1 MAADSD
7 NSQIPAIRSF
17 QFDSNS
23 VGDLRSSVNLF
34 RGDINFTQTLLSMP
48 GRRTGDN
55 LDLSIALLYQSN
67 VLRDATTWNRDAPT
81 STLGL
86 GWSMPVP
93 TIVLDDAGS
102 LVAATRS
109 YRYVSQSISTDLARE
124 PDNPFVLS
132 MDGSLA
138 ELLSNG
144 ATVPAAIVAA
154 FGAMGLS
161 LSANTRVTVTG
172 SSEWLLADDDNQQL
186 FDLVLDGNDLD
197 VFDGGESYQLVD
209 YKFWKILY
217 YPCYE
222 RWVIVNTGGLKQS
235 FGGMT
240 ANTPRGYA
248 TAAGNSVEW
257 GVRWSSGPDSSGA
270 PVALWQGDSVQTDG
284 QVQYAR
290 AWHLCRVT
298 NVWGDSVS
306 YRYNDWPRLADGLL
320 PTVEQRVGHD
330 GLPYTKACYL
340 TGMTDV
346 FGRTVEL
353 TYDDKQ
359 WSNATPESPREYA
372 DPHKAEPNTNANA
385 YQDRYETLYLQGVT
399 VRDTGGATL
408 FGFTLAYQPTSPAG
422 GAGSPVANVTSSRG
436 ELFGD
441 TCKRFLTGITLTN
454 AGGDSLPGLVF
465 DYYFD
470 RTGDGA
476 SPGAL
481 KSITYSQGATAT
493 YVYTKQSL
501 DVCDRSYAVSP
512 PPGGTFAGAVP
523 RVFFG
528 DGYAVVTWYSPAN
541 GALSLQAYSWL
552 GNWRMW
558 QPTSDSVIYSNAG
571 AGLALDTLDVIAC
584 DDFFAL
590 SFVPGDGRND
600 TTVYVFQKDNARPSQ
615 WVAATI
621 DGTQT
626 GLNTPSLTYPGASGN
641 VALTGGSTFLIAAT
655 MNVVNGTT
663 SYDRVT
669 WRWSDAAWTY
679 ESFPPQPQ
687 TLTVIA
693 CNEYYL
699 LLDLLGNVSIF
710 ALDACLNWNA
720 AATLQLPNFSASDPT
735 DLALTPSDSMVL
747 VGNLT
752 YAGSTEISYTL
763 AIVQW
768 DELYRPLL
776 PVPSFDFTDVMD
788 SGFPISWTPSVIGN
802 ELVAVS
808 GHVLRF
814 NGVAWLEND
823 GLNVSYAPSGL
834 QQRYAYGPDYVAQI
848 LAYPNGGG
856 DTTALVLSFDPNTD
870 CTAWTRAPVAPT
882 QTLTN
887 PTTFDATA
895 NWPSSGG
902 TDWLTLGQYLYYR
915 NTACNWDNAM
925 RRDPRADVQA
935 LVNQVLDSNG
945 GYILNAEAVIDE
957 APDFLAYY
965 VFDSATG
972 SGDQVAA
979 TMLRNG
985 RVSVKAQ
992 PFAGQRIY
1000 TSEEGDTGAGTRPG
1014 GTDMFVAYPGADG
1027 DFDNASQIILHAYA
1041 GDAVEGNL
1049 IHYAVTGLA
1058 VDNGL
1063 GQTSAHAFVP
1073 DAHSAAC
1080 DPTGQVFKYYES
1092 TVYPGTGDPSQ
1103 PVFGW
1108 TVNHYLNGLKVVDGA
1123 DFYDMLDGQLHR
1135 QETYDASGNL
1145 LAQSTT
1151 GWQVYVTRASSADD
1165 PRAPVSN
1172 LKGGF
1177 LCQPVQTHVEDGV
1190 TNTQHAHYVGDGFAA
1205 PFSGQVVSNRT
1216 TTYGGT
1222 GQLETFTTDTCFAYQ
1237 IDDADV
1243 SAAMLATHRLGDIA
1257 QAVTYW
1263 EREGGSRVVSQATA
1277 STFASFPCAYGADVR
1292 VRAKSGNFAWD
1303 GTGHVPFP
1311 FGSYR
1316 LGGTPK
1322 GWLPSG
1328 FTLAYTPY
1336 GQPVQTQDPTGV
1348 VQSTL
1353 YSTDSTFAIAL
1364 FTNASL
1370 VGGECAYLGFESY
1383 ESNAGWSVNG
1393 CTLVNGDAHT
1403 GTSSLSLGAAGEGS
1417 LSIGLV
1423 PPNIAT
1429 TYLLG
1434 FWYKTP
1440 DGFTPTTGT
1449 GFSATVTVDGVAGAP
1464 LSAAF
1469 ADTGGIWAYRTLG
1482 IPIEA
1487 GQDSVALTVA
1497 AANNGSVA
1505 VLLDDI
1511 FVAPLLGK
1519 MSARIY
1525 DPSYRLLTATVDA
1538 SGTTIRRLY
1547 NGFQRLSATTG
1558 ADEQV
1563 KTLSVAFLSREGNAA
1578 DTFDASAPNADLSL
1592 SPADGGVLETFL
1604 NGDQWQQHWSAS
1616 NYPSHWSRA
1625 NGTLQHTAASPDT
1638 LSWQGGNSGNVGAA
1652 TSTALYFDLATNGT
1666 LAGPLG
1672 ITFGSGY
1679 TIAFDPSS
1687 GFSFDAPDGGTVQ
1700 SPLGAPPNVPA
1711 QWLLVMGESNV
1722 LFFGDGQL
1730 LFSVSLACGDP
1741 GVVSLS
1747 TGPNT
1752 FALSNLAM
1760 LAGPRL
1766 SVGFRDAAGQKR
1778 QTHQWLGSDAVVSA
1792 VVPDA
1797 LGRTV
1802 AITRLAPAS
1811 FGSGATLPLLSFH
1824 AGFVDVGAFLAAMQD
1839 SWVMTGDVAD
1849 YYAGQ
1854 SDGPVSRSDDE
1865 GYPYYGYRFEASPRK
1880 RRLEQGVPGKDYAV
1894 HDLRE
1899 TTPAT
1904 RQTTQIGFGANTG
1917 EAFGLPENYATQ
1929 TVTSPVKNQ
1938 LMSLRDTNG
1947 RNIGASLSD
1956 ETGAVSGQ
1964 SLASVDFTESSS
1976 LTSINEPNSFT
1987 NSPQSDSPAFASQL
2001 QRDGAGRTTQITDPN
2016 SGSTSIVCDAACRLR
2031 FIQPPLDAG
2040 DVGFIYY
2047 RYDALGRTVEEG
2059 TVAQAWDAIAL
2070 QKKADDASWPHGDVP
2085 FTVVRSYRYDGD
2097 GNDPT
2102 QIGRKIGASTLNQ
2115 APANVDGAQPVTVR
2129 ERFTYDFDGRVTAVT
2144 LAVDGQPSASGTIA
2158 YAYNNLDQV
2167 LQIAYP
2173 ASSPL
2178 RNVFYGYD
2186 AAARVVSIG
2195 SSAATPADIASY
2207 TYTADGDVELEVRNN
2222 GAITGAFEYASP
2234 GWPASQSVTV
2244 QGTNDAVFA
2253 LGYEYFANGY
2263 PQSRTLALA
2272 FDAPQ
2277 TTQTSYTY
2285 DAQGRLATALVGDSA
2300 VGSEQVDQYD
2310 ANGNIWSLTQ
2320 DGSVAYAFD
2329 NAGGT
2334 DQLSTLA
2341 VDGGTPTSFVYD
2353 ARGNLIDTGSRSLDY
2368 DAALNLV
2375 QGIAASD
2382 GSVAVRF
2389 AYNSFGQRVLKVVSG
2404 AAQPDITLSGLS
2416 RNPLT
2421 VQRDGVWSALV
2432 YGPTGLVAAVSDQC
2446 YFPLTDAAHTVF
2458 ATVNSQNQLV
2468 AQFSYR
2474 AFGSIA
2480 SAAGSSQDAVP
2491 FRFMGKEYDDE
2502 TGLYNFS
2509 ARLYSPDLR
2518 RFLAADTARQFASPY
2533 LFVGNNPLVF
2543 GDASG
2548 NKMTVGAQIGI
2559 GVGMAA
2565 LAVAGLV
2572 LSFFTFG
2579 AAAIG
2584 TAAFEETAADTLVTT
2599 DLTTELTTETADSTA
2614 AATGTTGTTQPAAA
2628 STSSS
2633 IFNVTVRVPQQF
2645 LGLAKAG
2652 ACVANFATQVT
2663 TNTMFGIGTA
2673 GLQYDCRPG
2682 HEFTRKGFDEAIA
2695 GGAVSGAIFGVMS
2708 FGASL
2713 TAGPALKGVGNL
2725 LLRGTLKM
2733 ILNVGEGIAANDLT
2747 QIATN
2752 AIEHQPWSQGLAQ
2765 ASWIGAAGGAPF
2777 GLGDIL
2783 IHDRSEISDA
2793 ISDRFGNAR
2802 RGEPAPP
2809 AMPGAQAQNGRG
2821 ELLLARNDANEA
2833 TGLLTG
2839 SSLNANFGTMA
2850 VN

>member
-17 QFDSNS
+17 QFDSSS

-67 VLRDATTWNRDAPT
+67 VLQDATTWNLDAPT

-86 GWSMPVP
+86 GWSMPIP
-93 TIVLDDAGS
+93 TIVLNGTGS

-109 YRYVSQSISTDLARE
+109 YSYVSQSISTDLARE

-132 MDGSLA
+132 LDGSLA
-138 ELLSNG
+138 ALLGNG
-144 ATVPAAIVAA
+144 DTVPAAIVAA
-154 FGAMGLS
+154 FGALGLP
-161 LSANTRVTVTG
+161 LSANTLVTLTG
-172 SSEWLLADDDNQQL
+172 SSAWLLADGDNQQL
-186 FDLVLDGNDLD
+186 FNLALNGDDLD
-197 VFDGGESYQLVD
+197 VFDGGESYQLVN
-209 YKFWKILY
+209 YQFWKILY

-222 RWVIVNTGGLKQS
+222 RWVIVNNGGLRQS
-235 FGGMT
+235 FGGVT
-240 ANTPRGYA
+240 ANTQQGYA

-257 GVRWSSGPDSSGA
+257 GVRWSSGTDSSGA
-270 PVALWQGDSVQTDG
+270 PVALWQGDSARTEG
-284 QVQYAR
+284 QVQYAC
-290 AWHLCRVT
+290 AWHLCQVT

-306 YRYNDWPRLADGLL
+306 YRYNDWPRLSDGLL
-320 PTVEQRVGHD
+320 PTVEQRVGPD

-346 FGRTVEL
+346 FGRTVQL
-353 TYDDKQ
+353 TYDDKE

-372 DPHKAEPNTNANA
+372 DPHKAVPNTNANA
-385 YQDRYETLYLQGVT
+385 YQDQYETLYLQGVT
-399 VRDTGGATL
+399 VLDTSGATL
-408 FGFTLAYQPTSPAG
+408 FTFTLAYQPSSPAG
-422 GAGSPVANVTSSRG
+422 GAGSPVANVTSSQG

-454 AGGDSLPGLVF
+454 ASGDSLPGLAF

-470 RTGDGA
+470 ATGDGA

-481 KSITYSQGATAT
+481 KSITYSQGAIAT
-493 YVYTKQSL
+493 YSYTKQSL
-501 DVCDRSYAVSP
+501 DICNRSYTVSP
-512 PPGGTFAGAVP
+512 PSGGTFTGATP

-541 GALSLQAYSWL
+541 GALSLQVYSWL
-552 GNWRMW
+552 GNWQLW

-571 AGLALDTLDVIAC
+571 AGLTLDTLDVIAC
-584 DDFFAL
+584 EDFFAL
-590 SFVPGDGRND
+590 SFVPGDGQNN

-621 DGTQT
+621 NGTQT
-626 GLNTPSLTYPGASGN
+626 GLNTPSLTYSGASGS
-641 VALTGGSTFLIAAT
+641 VALEGGSTFLIAAT
-655 MNVVNGTT
+655 TNAVNGST

-669 WRWSDAAWTY
+669 WRWSDAAWTC
-679 ESFPPQPQ
+679 ESCPPQPQ
-687 TLTVIA
+687 QLTVTA

-699 LLDLLGNVSIF
+699 LLDLQGNVSIF

-720 AATLQLPNFSASDPT
+720 AATLQIPNFSASDPS
-735 DLALTPSDSMVL
+735 DIALTPSDSLVL
-747 VGNLT
+747 VSSLT
-752 YAGSTEISYTL
+752 FAGATEISYTL

-788 SGFPISWTPSVIGN
+788 SNFPISWIPSVVGN

-814 NGVAWLEND
+814 NGATWLEND
-823 GLNVSYAPSGL
+823 SLNVSYAPSGL
-834 QQRYAYGPDYVAQI
+834 QQRYTYGPDYVAQI

-856 DTTALVLSFDPNTD
+856 DPAAQVLSFDPDTD
-870 CTAWTRAPVAPT
+870 CTTWTRAPVTPT

-887 PTTFDATA
+887 PTTFYATA

-915 NTACNWDNAM
+915 NTACSWDNVM
-925 RRDPRADVQA
+925 QRNPRADVQA
-935 LVNQVLDSNG
+935 LVNQVLDG
-945 GYILNAEAVIDE
+945 DGVYVLNSEAVIDE

-965 VFDSATG
+965 VFDSAAD
-972 SGDQVAA
+972 SSDQVAA

-992 PFAGQRIY
+992 PFSGQRIY
-1000 TSEEGDTGAGTRPG
+1000 TSEEGDTGAGTSPG
-1014 GTDMFVAYPGADG
+1014 GMNMFVAYPGADG

-1063 GQTSAHAFVP
+1063 GQTSAYSFVP

-1080 DPTGQVFKYYES
+1080 DPTGEVFKYYEA
-1092 TVYPGTGDPSQ
+1092 TVYPGTSDPSQ
-1103 PVFGW
+1103 PAFGW
-1108 TVNHYLNGLKVVDGA
+1108 TVNRYLNGLKVLDGA
-1123 DFYDMLDGQLHR
+1123 DFYNMLDGQLH
-1135 QETYDASGNL
+1135 QQQTYDANGNL
-1145 LAQSTT
+1145 RAQSTT
-1151 GWQVYVTRASSADD
+1151 KWQVYPTRASSADD
-1165 PRAPVSN
+1165 PQAPVLN
-1172 LKGGF
+1172 LNGGF
-1177 LCQPVQTHVEDGV
+1177 LCQTAQTSIEDGV
-1190 TNTQHAHYVGDGFAA
+1190 TSTQHSRYVDNGFSA
-1205 PFSGQVVSNRT
+1205 PFSGQVVSSRS

-1222 GQLETFTTDTCFAYQ
+1222 GQLETFTADTLFAYQ
-1237 IDDADV
+1237 VDETNV
-1243 SAAMLATHRLGDIA
+1243 SAAMLATHRLSDVA

-1277 STFASFPCAYGADVR
+1277 STFASFASAYGGDVQ
-1292 VRAKSGNFAWD
+1292 VPSKSGNFVWD

-1311 FGSYR
+1311 FEDYQTGEI
-1316 LGGTPK
+1316 PK
-1322 GWLPSG
+1322 GWLPSN
-1328 FTLAYTPY
+1328 FVLAYTPY
-1336 GQPVQTQDPTGV
+1336 GQPAQTRDPTGV
-1348 VQSTL
+1348 VQSTQ
-1353 YSTDSTFAIAL
+1353 YSIGSTFAVAL

-1370 VGGECAYLGFESY
+1370 ADGECAYLGFESY
-1383 ESNAGWSVNG
+1383 ESTNGWSING
-1393 CTLVNGDAHT
+1393 CTPVSDDAHT
-1403 GTSSLSLGAAGEGS
+1403 GTASLSLGAAGEGS
-1417 LSIGLV
+1417 LSVGIT
-1423 PPNIAT
+1423 PPNIDT

-1440 DGFTPTTGT
+1440 SGFTPTTGT
-1449 GFSATVTVDGVAGAP
+1449 GFGVTVTVDGVAGEP
-1464 LSAAF
+1464 LGAAF
-1469 ADTGGIWAYRTLG
+1469 ADTSGIWTYQTLG
-1482 IPIEA
+1482 IPIKA
-1487 GQDSVALTVA
+1487 GQQSVALDVA
-1497 AANNGSVA
+1497 AANNSSDA

-1538 SGTTIRRLY
+1538 SGTTMRRLY
-1547 NGFQRLSATTG
+1547 NGFQRLTATTG

-1563 KTLSVAFLSREGNAA
+1563 KTMSVAFLSREGNASN
-1578 DTFDASAPNADLSL
+1578 TFDASAPNADLSL

-1604 NGDQWQQHWSAS
+1604 NGEQWQQHWSAS
-1616 NYPSHWSRA
+1616 NYPGNWNRT
-1625 NGTLQHTAASPDT
+1625 NGTLQHTATTSDT
-1638 LSWQGGNSGNVGAA
+1638 LSWQGGNSGHVGDA
-1652 TSTALYFDLATNGT
+1652 TSTALYFDLVTNGT

-1687 GFSFDAPDGGTVQ
+1687 GFSFAAPDGSTVQ
-1700 SPLGAPPNVPA
+1700 SPLGTPPNVPA
-1711 QWLLVMGESNV
+1711 QWLLVMGNSNV

-1730 LFSVSLACGDP
+1730 LFSASLACGKP
-1741 GVVSLS
+1741 SVVSLS

-1760 LAGPRL
+1760 LAGPRM
-1766 SVGFRDAAGQKR
+1766 SVGFRDASGQKC
-1778 QTHQWLGSDAVVSA
+1778 QTHQWLGSDAVISA
-1792 VVPDA
+1792 VISDA
-1797 LGRTV
+1797 IGRTV

-1811 FGSGATLPLLSFH
+1811 FGSGATLPLLTFH
-1824 AGFVDVGAFLAAMQD
+1824 TGFVDVNAFLASMQD
-1839 SWVMTGDVAD
+1839 SWVMTGDIAD

-1854 SDGPVSRSDDE
+1854 SDGPVSRSNDE

-1894 HDLRE
+1894 HDLQE

-1904 RQTTQIGFGANTG
+1904 RQTTQIGFGANTSD
-1917 EAFGLPENYATQ
+1917 AFGLPENYATQ

-1938 LMSLRDTNG
+1938 LMSLRDTKG
-1947 RNIGASLSD
+1947 RNVAASISD

-1964 SLASVDFTESSS
+1964 SLASVDFTASASN
-1976 LTSINEPNSFT
+1976 TSISEPNSFT
-1987 NSPQSDSPAFASQL
+1987 TSPQSDSSAFASQL

-2016 SGSTSIVCDAACRLR
+2016 SGLTSIICDAACRLR
-2031 FIQPPLDAG
+2031 FVQPSLDPN

-2059 TVAQAWDAIAL
+2059 TVAQTWDVTTL
-2070 QKKADDASWPHGDVP
+2070 QKKANDASWPHGDVP
-2085 FTVVRSYRYDGD
+2085 FTVVRSYHYDGD

-2102 QIGRKIGASTLNQ
+2102 QIGRKTVALTFNQ
-2115 APANVDGAQPVTVR
+2115 APANVSGAQPVTVH
-2129 ERFTYDFDGRVTAVT
+2129 EQFTYDFDGRVIAVT

-2158 YAYNNLDQV
+2158 YAYNNLDQA
-2167 LQIAYP
+2167 LQITYP

-2178 RNVFYGYD
+2178 RNAFYGYD

-2195 SSAATPADIASY
+2195 SSITTPTDIASY

-2222 GAITGAFEYASP
+2222 GALTGAFEYASP

-2244 QGTNDAVFA
+2244 QGANDAAFT

-2272 FDAPQ
+2272 FDTPQ
-2277 TTQTSYTY
+2277 TTQTTYTY
-2285 DAQGRLATALVGDSA
+2285 DAQGRVVTALVGDSSI
-2300 VGSEQVDQYD
+2300 GSEQIDQYD

-2320 DGSVAYAFD
+2320 DGSAAYAFE
-2329 NAGGT
+2329 NTAGT
-2334 DQLSTLA
+2334 DQLSTLT
-2341 VDGGTPTSFVYD
+2341 VDGGTPTSFVYN
-2353 ARGNLIDTGSRSLDY
+2353 ARGNLINTGSESIDY
-2368 DAALNLV
+2368 DPALNLV
-2375 QGIAASD
+2375 QGIATGD
-2382 GSVAVRF
+2382 GSMAVRF
-2389 AYNSFGQRVLKVVSG
+2389 AYNSFGQRVLKMVSG
-2404 AAQPDITLSGLS
+2404 AAQADITFSGLS

-2421 VQRDGVWSALV
+2421 VQRDGTWSALV
-2432 YGPTGLVAAVSDQC
+2432 YGPTGLIAAVSDQC
-2446 YFPLTDAAHTVF
+2446 YFPLNDSAHTVF

-2468 AQFSYR
+2468 AQFAYR
-2474 AFGSIA
+2474 AFGSLA
-2480 SAAGSSQDAVP
+2480 SATGSSQDAVP

-2502 TGLYNFS
+2502 TGLYNFG

-2543 GDASG
+2543 GDPSG

-2579 AAAIG
+2579 AAAVV
-2584 TAAFEETAADTLVTT
+2584 TATAEEGIADTLVTA
-2599 DLTTELTTETADSTA
+2599 DLTAELTTETTDTTVAATTA
-2614 AATGTTGTTQPAAA
+2614 AEPAAT

-2633 IFNVTVRVPQQF
+2633 IFNVTLRVPQEF

-2652 ACVANFATQVT
+2652 TTVANFATQIT
-2663 TNTMFGIGTA
+2663 TNTMFGVGTA
-2673 GLQYDCRPG
+2673 GFQYDCRPG
-2682 HEFTRKGFDEAIA
+2682 HEFTRKGFDEALA

-2713 TAGPALKGVGNL
+2713 TAGPALKGVSNL

-2733 ILNVGEGIAANDLT
+2733 IINVGEGITANDLT

-2752 AIEHQPWSQGLAQ
+2752 AIEHQPWSKGLAQ
-2765 ASWIGAAGGAPF
+2765 ATWVGAAGGAPF

-2783 IHDRSEISDA
+2783 VNDSSEISDA
-2793 ISDRFGNAR
+2793 ISDRFGNSR
-2802 RGEPAPP
+2802 RGEPAPAP
-2809 AMPGAQAQNGRG
+2809 VPGAQAQNVQA
-2821 ELLLARNDANEA
+2821 ELQLARNDTNEA

-2839 SSLNANFGTMA
+2839 SSLNRSYGTMS
-2850 VN
+2850 VS